1 MKATITER
9 AFLARMKR
17 HLTKDGGRLCAPR
30 YGTRAHQNLGPFY
43 TVDSRNI
50 VDNFKME
57 YGELIK
63 WAREG
68 GVLKPHEIIEGLE
81 EFEKGLGA
89 RQPAGSGAHDG
100 SKPSG
105 GSMRDC
111 LPRGVAG
118 D

>member
-17 HLTKDGGRLCAPR
+17 HLAKDGGRLCAAR
-30 YGTRAHQNLGPFY
+30 YGTRAYQNLGPFY
-43 TVDSRNI
+43 TVDSKNI

-63 WAREG
+63 WARED
-68 GVLKPHEIIEGLE
+68 GVLKQHEVVEGLE
-81 EFEKGLGA
+81 AFEKGQGTC
-89 RQPAGSGAHDG
+89 QPAGSGARDR
-100 SKPSG
+100 STPSG
-105 GSMRDC
+105 GAMRDC
-111 LPRGVAG
+111 LPRGIVS